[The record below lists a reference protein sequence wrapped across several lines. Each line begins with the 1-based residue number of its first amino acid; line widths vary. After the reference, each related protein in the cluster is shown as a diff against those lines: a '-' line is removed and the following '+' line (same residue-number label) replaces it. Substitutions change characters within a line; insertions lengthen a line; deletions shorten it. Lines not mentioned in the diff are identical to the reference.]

1 MRHGCMVMGWHGMD
15 VLDHIGSY
23 WIILD
28 HTQDIEGIK
37 LAVGFSS
44 VMYICKYTYIHIYIW
59 YILCIIIIIVLYI

>member
-28 HTQDIEGIK
+28 HI
-37 LAVGFSS
+37 GFFLKALRASS
-44 VMYICKYTYIHIYIW
+44 WPLLFPQEVNMM
-59 YILCIIIIIVLYI
+59 